1 VAALLTIAWLITFFA
16 FPPPGPGTATEH
28 LRDLAAEDFRGSIA
42 FVVVLPLA
50 LILAPVWFA
59 LAARAWRASPVAA
72 VLAPTFGLLYA
83 PCSLM
88 AYWSQLTV
96 ARGLADAYASDPRA
110 AVAAYQLFDFGSTT
124 SFTFALDEGGYA
136 ILGLASFA
144 AAVLLRSDG
153 RLGLLAGAALA
164 LSGVLSIVG
173 ATGLALRVSIM
184 EAGAVASGPPFLVG
198 IVAVAVLLRRGQ
210 VAAAPVN

>member
-1 VAALLTIAWLITFFA
+1 
-16 FPPPGPGTATEH
+16 
-28 LRDLAAEDFRGSIA
+28 
-42 FVVVLPLA
+42 
-50 LILAPVWFA
+50 
-59 LAARAWRASPVAA
+59 
-72 VLAPTFGLLYA
+72 
-83 PCSLM
+83 M
-88 AYWSQLTV
+88 
-96 ARGLADAYASDPRA
+96 
-110 AVAAYQLFDFGSTT
+110 
-124 SFTFALDEGGYA
+124 
-136 ILGLASFA
+136 
-144 AAVLLRSDG
+144 LLRSDG